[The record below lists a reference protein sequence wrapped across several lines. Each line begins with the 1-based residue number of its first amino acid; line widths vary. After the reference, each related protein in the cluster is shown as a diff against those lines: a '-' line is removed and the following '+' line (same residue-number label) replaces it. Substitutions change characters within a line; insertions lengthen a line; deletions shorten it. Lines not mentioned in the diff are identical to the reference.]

1 MPALQRITIPVS
13 VETIKAQAFQKCPS
27 LTTVTFESG
36 SKLKTIGGG
45 YSGSSYYGAF
55 SDCSKLAA
63 IEIPASVETIGAT
76 AFKGCTSLAT
86 VTFESGSKL
95 TTIGGGYS
103 GSSYHGAFSDC
114 SKLAAIEIP
123 ASVATIETAAFK
135 KCTSLATVTFE
146 SGSKLITIGGGYF
159 GSSYHGAFS
168 DCSKLAAIEIPA
180 SVVTIEAA
188 AFKNCTS
195 LATVTFESGSKLT
208 TIGGGYHSYSYSY
221 YYGAF
226 SDCSKLAVI
235 EIPAS
240 VETIQDCAFSQC
252 TALEKIEFGENSM
265 LKTIGQRAFYEC
277 KIIHRVYASNCS
289 LLTSIGNYAFS
300 SSDEIYLFEIGTAI
314 PPKCGTKPFGTVSDY
329 SVLKVPAGCAD
340 AYKAATGWKDF
351 ASISEL

>member
-1 MPALQRITIPVS
+1 MA
-13 VETIKAQAFQKCPS
+13 
-27 LTTVTFESG
+27 TVTFESG
-36 SKLKTIGGG
+36 SKLTTIGGG
-45 YSGSSYYGAF
+45 YYSSYSYYYGAF

-63 IEIPASVETIGAT
+63 IEIPASVETIKAT
-76 AFKGCTSLAT
+76 AFKGCVSLAT

-95 TTIGGGYS
+95 TTIGGGYY
-103 GSSYHGAFSDC
+103 SSYYYGAFNDC
-114 SKLAAIEIP
+114 SKLAA
-123 ASVATIETAAFK
+123 
-135 KCTSLATVTFE
+135 
-146 SGSKLITIGGGYF
+146 
-159 GSSYHGAFS
+159 
-168 DCSKLAAIEIPA
+168 
-180 SVVTIEAA
+180 
-188 AFKNCTS
+188 
-195 LATVTFESGSKLT
+195 
-208 TIGGGYHSYSYSY
+208 
-221 YYGAF
+221 
-226 SDCSKLAVI
+226 I

-289 LLTSIGNYAFS
+289 LLTSIGDYAFS